1 MVTNIRAV
9 NVPEGMQV
17 DLITEKLTVTFRGAP
32 GDLSRMVP
40 EDVEIIVDFAEAEEG
55 TTTFKPQIQWSEDFK
70 SIGPVGTYSIS
81 ATLEAQ

>member
-1 MVTNIRAV
+1 MTNIRAV

-32 GDLSRMVP
+32 SELSRMEP
-40 EDVEIIVDFAEAEEG
+40 EDVEIIVDFAQAEEG

-81 ATLEAQ
+81 ATIEAK